1 VVQSVSFNIIS
12 KDLMYKIVY
21 KDEKDVV
28 EEVTQDKLAYAAGC
42 RVTIASDKEDGSD
55 VEGTV
60 LLCEPSPTGLVY
72 TIMMTPVKGFQA
84 NYEAGVD
91 AKRVKY
97 RKSTDTTDDNKADG
111 VAVEKDA
118 AAKSVPK
125 VPLSITCDSNN
136 SKDGTTLSAS
146 TTPTSKK
153 PLHNAHDSRR
163 SITSTP
169 SASRKENHQAKM
181 VIHIPLW
188 LQNDPESKTSL
199 FFHLLGSKR
208 SSRRGVTDIGRETNC
223 GIQINFNPDLHQH
236 QPPITVAVDACNAR
250 TAQSDQ
256 LNARS
261 KIEDLLLGYENLR
274 YDGAKERLLY
284 ETAVGCNG
292 PHRPHHSTSR
302 AVKVRDPFGKLSFVT
317 VLEIPFEIYQG
328 RVKYH
333 VSYLYNS
340 FVTDRIQNQDCC
352 IKLCGNGNE
361 YDINTQKCDPFVLVI
376 GRKWQGVDQAALV
389 VKQAIGRHMSSCIC
403 SFGR

>member
-1 VVQSVSFNIIS
+1 
-12 KDLMYKIVY
+12 VY
-21 KDEKDVV
+21 KDEKDIV
-28 EEVTQDKLAYAAGC
+28 EEVTQDKLGYAAGC
-42 RVTIASDKEDGSD
+42 QVTIASDKENGSD

-60 LLCEPSPTGLVY
+60 LLCEPSPTGLIY
-72 TIMMTPVKGFQA
+72 TIQTSVEGFQA

-97 RKSTDTTDDNKADG
+97 RKEKSVSNDNKGDG
-111 VAVEKDA
+111 IAEEKDT
-118 AAKSVPK
+118 AKSAVSA

-153 PLHNAHDSRR
+153 PQGGHDSRR

-169 SASRKENHQAKM
+169 SASRKEHHQTKM
-181 VIHIPLW
+181 VINIPLW
-188 LQNDPESKTSL
+188 LQNDPESKKSL

-236 QPPITVAVDACNAR
+236 QPPITITVDACNAR
-250 TAQSDQ
+250 TAQIDQ
-256 LNARS
+256 LNART

-274 YDGAKERLLY
+274 NDGAKERLLY
-284 ETAVGCNG
+284 ETAVCCNG

-302 AVKVRDPFGKLSFVT
+302 AVKVRNPFGKLSFVT

-333 VSYLYNS
+333 VSYLHNS
-340 FVTDRIQNQDCC
+340 FVTEHIQNQDCC
-352 IKLCGNGNE
+352 IKLCGNGFGF
-361 YDINTQKCDPFVLVI
+361 DVNTQKCDPFVLVM
-376 GRKWQGVDQAALV
+376 GRKWQGVDQAAEI
-389 VKQAIGRHMSSCIC
+389 VKQAIGRHMGNCVC
-403 SFGR
+403 SFRR